1 MTDLSYCIHVLS
13 PTGYQ
18 LYKKRCQHGSAD
30 ADSEAPSLEG
40 DQAKVK
46 DYAME
51 NNAFDFDE
59 NSSNEVKN
67 RDITHPNTQMWDHQ
81 GSYAGRK
88 SVDLVFS
95 HFQVWIKKQKAFV
108 FPDYCPLFSKI

>member
-1 MTDLSYCIHVLS
+1 MTDLSDCVHVLS

-18 LYKKRCQHGSAD
+18 LYKRRCKHGSAD

-51 NNAFDFDE
+51 NSAFDFDE
-59 NSSNEVKN
+59 NGSSKVKN
-67 RDITHPNTQMWDHQ
+67 TDNSKNTQMWDHQ
-81 GSYAGRK
+81 RSHAGRK

-95 HFQVWIKKQKAFV
+95 HFQVWMEKTKNLCVSRLSSAV
-108 FPDYCPLFSKI
+108 F